1 MAFDWNES
9 AVYNLK
15 THWKDGLSAS
25 LIAKQLAPDGGLSR
39 NAVIG
44 KLHREGL
51 AGRSKATRTYNR
63 PAPKPRKEN
72 KIRLGRTGVWPR
84 HEAPEVKVN
93 RPVRDPGLEALSAR
107 GEAAVLSLDTQQCK
121 YPIGDP
127 KHADFAFCARTCS
140 GVYCGDHRGLVYT
153 AKREAL
159 GRHVPR

>member
-1 MAFDWNES
+1 MALWTEAED
-9 AVYNLK
+9 YNLNA
-15 THWKDGLSAS
+15 WWSQGFSAS
-25 LIAKQLAPDGGLSR
+25 QIAQKINAVHGVWRSR
-39 NAVIG
+39 NSVIG
-44 KLHREGL
+44 RVHRSGL

-127 KHADFAFCARTCS
+127 KHADFGFCARTCS
-140 GVYCGDHRGLVYT
+140 GVYCGDHARLTYT
-153 AKREAL
+153 AARA
-159 GRHVPR
+159 R